1 VISIMIKDGLIIQ
14 IYVCIHVNHFH
25 THKYILQKVMGNGAL
40 NVLWRLID
48 FHHSSFRTIWKV
60 GDEQNWN
67 TCVNYF
73 KNMNGQNHR
82 MAWAE
87 RDLRDHTAPNPCLWH
102 MAAIHHIRPPRASLW
117 LWLWVPPGGLC
128 QCLTILSVKNLPMT
142 FNLNLSSFILKPFP
156 LVHQ

>member
-1 VISIMIKDGLIIQ
+1 MISIMIKDGLIIQ

-40 NVLWRLID
+40 NFLWRLID

-102 MAAIHHIRPPRASLW
+102 MAAIHHIRPPRASLN
-117 LWLWVPPGGLC
+117 LALNASRRPVPVPHHSLC
-128 QCLTILSVKNLPMT
+128 EKLAHDI
-142 FNLNLSSFILKPFP
+142 
-156 LVHQ
+156 